1 MNERKVTIDI
11 MLLEDITVVLKTMLE
26 IISEKDLTDKEL
38 DRLRYVNKVI
48 LNCNELFRKNVKEME
63 NE

>member
-11 MLLEDITVVLKTMLE
+11 MLLEDVTTVLKTMLE
-26 IISEKDLTDKEL
+26 IISAKDLTNEEL